1 MFAPPERRLGGRLA
15 LPAAQ
20 CYAARMHPLAEKV
33 IAGDVRAAA
42 RACRLADDRVGEYL
56 TILKDLFPHTGR
68 AWTVGITGNPGAGK
82 STLTDR
88 LIGFHRKQGKRVAV
102 VAIDPTS
109 PYTGGAILGDRIRMQ
124 EHALDPGVFIR
135 SLATRGALGGL
146 TRSAADIVRI
156 LDAWGADV
164 ILIETVGVGQDEIEI
179 TRMAQTTLVVAAPGM
194 GDEVQAIKAG
204 ILECADVFAVN
215 KADRE
220 GADGAVRDLE
230 LMIAL
235 GGEVTRAG
243 GHSRGHGH
251 GAGALDL
258 EKQVV
263 THGATSWLPRIARTV
278 STRNQG
284 IVELAEMLEQ
294 HRIWLTGTE
303 AGAARGRV
311 RLREAM
317 DAHLRDALSQAALAS
332 LAGEIDRAVDAVA
345 SRALDPYSAAE
356 QLVAAFRGR

>member
-1 MFAPPERRLGGRLA
+1 
-15 LPAAQ
+15 
-20 CYAARMHPLAEKV
+20 MHPLAEKV

-88 LIGFHRKQGKRVAV
+88 LIGHYRKQDKRVAV

-164 ILIETVGVGQDEIEI
+164 VLVETVGVGQDEIEI
-179 TRMAQTTLVVAAPGM
+179 TRMAHTTLVVAAPGM

-243 GHSRGHGH
+243 GHSRGHG
-251 GAGALDL
+251 AGALDL
-258 EKQVV
+258 QAQQV
-263 THGATSWLPRIARTV
+263 THGAAQWLPRIARTV
-278 STRNQG
+278 STRGQG
-284 IVELAEMLEQ
+284 IAELAVMLEA
-294 HRIWLTGTE
+294 HRAWLEGTE
-303 AGAARGRV
+303 AGAARRRE

-317 DAHLRDALSQAALAS
+317 DAHLRDALTQAALGS
-332 LAGEIDRAVDAVA
+332 LEGEIERAVDAVA
-345 SRALDPYSAAE
+345 RRVIDPYSAAE
-356 QLVAAFRGR
+356 QLVAAFRAR